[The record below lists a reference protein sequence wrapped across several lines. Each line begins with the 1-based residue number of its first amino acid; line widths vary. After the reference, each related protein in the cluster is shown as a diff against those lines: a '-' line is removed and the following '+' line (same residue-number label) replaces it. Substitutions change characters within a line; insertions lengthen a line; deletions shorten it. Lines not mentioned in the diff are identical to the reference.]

1 MSNLMTASNQWM
13 SRPDD
18 ERFWTLAE
26 MRAQCEWYAEHARE
40 KHVDPKT
47 VTFGTDGGSEVTLVG
62 PQGGAAR
69 MGNYAF
75 GQVSGLLKA
84 PAGYLRTLPATVAAD
99 CLNSSL
105 RKHGFERDSLQ
116 VLFHENGGLV
126 ARAVTSEK
134 YSRIWNSDV
143 VGSLEPL
150 STRGWRVPPAR
161 PTGSSDTRARAATE
175 DDCLKNRLT
184 GLGINPGDSIS
195 PAGLYASDKDM
206 FAFMVNEDLPVDDG
220 KGGALYRGFFVE
232 NSEVGDRAFKVTT
245 FLYNAVCGNHIV
257 WGAKEVREIKIIH
270 VGGRVT
276 SRARW
281 ELDRG
286 LKAYAESSATD
297 DTRRIQAARE
307 LILGETSEDVVQ
319 TLFAR
324 KVAPKAVLV
333 DAYDAAA
340 THEGDHGADPKSA
353 WGMNA
358 GLTRLSQES
367 RYADRRV
374 EMDRSAAKVL
384 EAVW

>member
-1 MSNLMTASNQWM
+1 MSNLYKASEQWA

-26 MRAQCEWYAEHARE
+26 MTAQCEWYRERARE
-40 KHVDPKT
+40 VHVDPKA
-47 VTFGTDGGSEVTLVG
+47 VSFGTDGANEVTLVG
-62 PQGGAAR
+62 PEGGAAR

-75 GQVSGLLKA
+75 GQVSGLLGA
-84 PAGYLRTLPATVAAD
+84 PAGYLRTLPAPVVAD
-99 CLNSSL
+99 CLNSSM
-105 RKHGFERDSLQ
+105 RRNGFERDSLQ
-116 VLFHENGGLV
+116 VLFHQNGGLI

-134 YSRIWNSDV
+134 YSRIWNADV
-143 VGSLEPL
+143 SRSLEPL
-150 STRGWRVPPAR
+150 SERGWRVPPAR
-161 PTGSSDTRARAATE
+161 PTGSGDARARTATE
-175 DDCLKNRLT
+175 EDCLKNRLA
-184 GLGINPGDSIS
+184 GIGIKPGDTIA

-206 FAFMVNEDLPVDDG
+206 FAFMVNEDLPVADG
-220 KGGALYRGFFVE
+220 KGGVLYRGFIVE

-245 FLYNAVCGNHIV
+245 FLYNSVCGNHIV
-257 WGAKEVREIKIIH
+257 WGARDVREVKIVH

-276 SRARW
+276 SRAKW

-286 LKAYAESSATD
+286 LKAYAESSAED
-297 DTRRIQAARE
+297 DTRRIRAARD
-307 LILGETSEDVVQ
+307 LILGETSDEVVQ
-319 TLFAR
+319 KLFAR
-324 KVAPKAVLV
+324 KVAAKAVLV
-333 DAYDAAA
+333 DAYNTAA

-384 EAVW
+384 DAVW